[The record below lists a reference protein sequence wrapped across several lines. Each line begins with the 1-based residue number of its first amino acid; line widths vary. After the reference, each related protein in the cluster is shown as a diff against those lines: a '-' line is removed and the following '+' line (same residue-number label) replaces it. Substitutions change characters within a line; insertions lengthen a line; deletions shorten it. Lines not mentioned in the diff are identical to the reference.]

1 MCLMYNVYSAVD
13 IRWMVSICNGDTPIN
28 NDHTIITFS
37 EFNTTIYVCITIISV
52 SNEPTYVYSIWLPV
66 VL

>member
-37 EFNTTIYVCITIISV
+37 EFNTTIYASQ
-52 SNEPTYVYSIWLPV
+52 
-66 VL
+66 